1 MADDRLPDGGVA
13 GETRFPRTP
22 PEGRSVLKWLLL
34 LAVTLLLAGCL
45 QISGEATT
53 IDLGPDGGNVSTSF
67 VGAEGSAERTLALD
81 RPGVA
86 AQVIVMVEVRS
97 GDLEVSLL
105 QPDGAV
111 AFVTASRPGAQVT
124 RSGVVRADEAGR
136 IRYRVSARGAR
147 DGAFQVFVQL

>member
-1 MADDRLPDGGVA
+1 MTG
-13 GETRFPRTP
+13 RTFLR
-22 PEGRSVLKWLLL
+22 GLL
-34 LAVTLLLAGCL
+34 LATILLLAGCL
-45 QISGEATT
+45 QISGETTT

-67 VGAEGSAERTLALD
+67 VGAEGSEERALALD

-124 RSGVVRADEAGR
+124 RSGVVRADAAGR

-147 DGAFQVFVQL
+147 DGAFQVFVQI

>member
-1 MADDRLPDGGVA
+1 MCIPLARSAAARTTGGSA
-13 GETRFPRTP
+13 
-22 PEGRSVLKWLLL
+22 VLQRLLL
-34 LAVTLLLAGCL
+34 LAATLLLAGCL
-45 QISGEATT
+45 QISDEATT

-67 VGAEGSAERTLALD
+67 VGAEGSAERTLTLN

-105 QPDGAV
+105 QPDGSV
-111 AFVTASRPGAQVT
+111 AFATASRPGAQIT
-124 RSGVVRADEAGR
+124 RSGVVRTDAAGR

-147 DGAFQVFVQL
+147 DGAFQLFVQL

>member
-1 MADDRLPDGGVA
+1 MADGNLPV
-13 GETRFPRTP
+13 RT
-22 PEGRSVLKWLLL
+22 LLTWLLSL
-34 LAVTLLLAGCL
+34 GAALLLTGCL
-45 QISGEATT
+45 QISGETTT

-67 VGAEGSAERTLALD
+67 VGAEGSEERVVALD

-124 RSGVVRADEAGR
+124 RSGVVRADAAGR

-147 DGAFQVFVQL
+147 DGAFQLFVQL

>member
-1 MADDRLPDGGVA
+1 MASRQVPGWS
-13 GETRFPRTP
+13 RKRSFPGHL
-22 PEGRSVLKWLLL
+22 PEGRTVLKLLL
-34 LAVTLLLAGCL
+34 LVAATLLLASCL
-45 QISGEATT
+45 QISGESTT

-67 VGAEGSAERTLALD
+67 VGAEGSAERTLALG

-136 IRYRVSARGAR
+136 IRYRLSARGAR

>member
-1 MADDRLPDGGVA
+1 MFIAALCAPRMGPDMK
-13 GETRFPRTP
+13 R
-22 PEGRSVLKWLLL
+22 LLL
-34 LAVTLLLAGCL
+34 LLSTFLLVGCL
-45 QISGEATT
+45 QISGETTT
-53 IDLGPDGGNVSTSF
+53 IDVGPDGGNVSTSF
-67 VGAEGSAERTLALD
+67 VGAEGSAERVVALE

-124 RSGVVRADEAGR
+124 RSGIVRADEAGR

-147 DGAFQVFVQL
+147 DGMFQLFVQP

>member
-1 MADDRLPDGGVA
+1 MASCQTVEGPGKSA
-13 GETRFPRTP
+13 FPGP
-22 PEGRSVLKWLLL
+22 LPEGRTVLKWLLL
-34 LAVTLLLAGCL
+34 LATILLLAGCL
-45 QISGEATT
+45 QISGEITT

>member
-1 MADDRLPDGGVA
+1 MQR
-13 GETRFPRTP
+13 
-22 PEGRSVLKWLLL
+22 LLL
-34 LAVTLLLAGCL
+34 LLSTFLLAGCL

-53 IDLGPDGGNVSTSF
+53 IDIGPDGGNVRTSF
-67 VGAEGSAERTLALD
+67 VGAEGRAERVVALE

-86 AQVIVMVEVRS
+86 TQVIVMVEVRS

-111 AFVTASRPGAQVT
+111 AFVAASRPGAQVT
-124 RSGVVRADEAGR
+124 RSGIVRADEMGR

-147 DGAFQVFVQL
+147 DGAFQLFVQP

>member
-1 MADDRLPDGGVA
+1 MADGNLPV
-13 GETRFPRTP
+13 RT
-22 PEGRSVLKWLLL
+22 LLTWLLSL
-34 LAVTLLLAGCL
+34 GAALLLTGCL
-45 QISGEATT
+45 QISGETTT

-67 VGAEGSAERTLALD
+67 VGAEGSEERVVALD

-124 RSGVVRADEAGR
+124 RSGVVRTDAAGR

-147 DGAFQVFVQL
+147 DGAFQLFVQL